1 VASLAPTFGR
11 GAMTNTWQDIK
22 NANVVLCMGG
32 NPAEAH
38 PCGFKWVIEAK
49 IENRAKLVVVDPRF
63 TRTGSV
69 ADLYA
74 PIRPGTDIA
83 FLSGVIRFLLEKDAI
98 QHDYVRAYTNA
109 SLIVKEGFGFADGL
123 FAGYNEETRS
133 YDKSS
138 WDYELNDQGH
148 ARIDDS
154 WQHPH
159 CVINLLRQHVE
170 RYTPEMVSRICG
182 TPQDKYLQVCD
193 LIASTAAPDKALT
206 SLFALGWTQHSVGS
220 QNIRTMAMIQ
230 LLLGNIGVAG
240 GGMNALRGH
249 SNIQGLTDVGL
260 LSAQMPGYLML
271 PKDGEPTFERY
282 MATRQFKPLLPGQT
296 SYWQNYRQFFVSFQK
311 AIYGGAAHADN
322 DWAFDWLPKLDNDGY
337 DILRAFE
344 MMENGEVNGYICQG
358 FNPLQAF
365 PDRGKIRRA
374 LGKLKFLVTMDP
386 LDTETSRFWQDF
398 GPQNPSDPAKIQAE
412 VFQLPTTCFAEENG
426 SLVNS
431 SRWLQW
437 HWKAADGPGEARSD
451 IWIMAG
457 IFHRMRDMYRKEGGA
472 FPDPI
477 LNLAW
482 NYTNP
487 TSPNPEELAKDM
499 NGRALADLKD
509 ETGSVTLRAGQLLD
523 GFSQLRDDGTTSSGC
538 WIFSGCYTEQGNQM
552 ARRDATDPREQ
563 GLAPNWA
570 WAWPANRRILY
581 NRASADPAGNP
592 WNPGKPIIQWN
603 GSRWVG
609 IDVPDYG
616 PTTKPS
622 DAVGPFIMNA
632 EGVGRLFARDQMV
645 EGPFPEHYEPFE
657 SPVPNVLHPKVQSN
671 PVARVFAN
679 DRAAFGTA
687 RDFPYVATTYRLTE
701 HFHFWTKHAR
711 INAIL
716 QPEEFIEIG
725 EVLAKE
731 KGIEQGGWVRLS
743 SKRGVV
749 VCKAYVTKRIRP
761 LMVDGKPAHVIGVPI
776 HWGFTGQARKGYG
789 ANTLTPS
796 VGDANT
802 ETPEFKAFLVNV
814 EKTSAPTDRAADV

>member
-1 VASLAPTFGR
+1 
-11 GAMTNTWQDIK
+11 MTNTWQDIK

-49 IENRAKLVVVDPRF
+49 IENQAKLVVVDPRF
-63 TRTGSV
+63 TRTASV

-83 FLSGVIRFLLEKDAI
+83 FLSGMIRFLLEKGAI

-109 SLIVKEGFGFADGL
+109 SLIVKEGFGFEDGL
-123 FAGYNEETRS
+123 FTGYNEQARS

-138 WDYELNDQGH
+138 WDYELDEQGY
-148 ARIDDS
+148 ARVDDT
-154 WQHPH
+154 WQHPR
-159 CVINLLRQHVE
+159 CVINLLRKHVD

-182 TPQDKYLQVCD
+182 TPQDRYLEVCN
-193 LIASTAAPDKALT
+193 LIATTAAPDKALT

-220 QNIRTMAMIQ
+220 QNIRTMAMVQ
-230 LLLGNIGVAG
+230 LLLGNIGLAG

-260 LSAQMPGYLML
+260 LSAEMPGYLTL
-271 PKDGEPTFERY
+271 PQDGEPTFEQY
-282 MATRQFKPLLPGQT
+282 MATRQFKPLRPGQT
-296 SYWQNYRQFFVSFQK
+296 SYWQNYRKFFISFQK
-311 AIYGGAAHADN
+311 AIYGDAAQADN
-322 DWAFDWLPKLDNDGY
+322 DWAYDWLPKLDNDGY

-344 MMENGEVNGYICQG
+344 MMVNGEINGYICQG

-365 PDRGKIRRA
+365 PDRGKIRRG
-374 LGKLKFLVTMDP
+374 LGRLKFLVTMDP

-398 GPQNPSDPAKIQAE
+398 GPQNPSDPAKIQTE

-437 HWKAADGPGEARSD
+437 HWKAADGPGDARSD
-451 IWIMAG
+451 IWIMSG
-457 IFHRMRDMYRKEGGA
+457 IFHRMREMYRKEGGA
-472 FPDPI
+472 FFDPI
-477 LNLAW
+477 VTLAW

-487 TSPNPEELAKDM
+487 ASPNPEELAKDM
-499 NGRALADLKD
+499 NGWALADLKD
-509 ETGSVTLRAGQLLD
+509 ESGAITLRAGQLLD
-523 GFSQLRDDGTTSSGC
+523 GFAQLRDDGTTSSGC

-552 ARRDATDPREQ
+552 ARRDTTDPREQ
-563 GLAPNWA
+563 GIAPNWA

-581 NRASADPAGNP
+581 NRASADVAGKP
-592 WNPGKPIIQWN
+592 WNPAKPIIQWN
-603 GSRWVG
+603 GSRWIG
-609 IDVPDYG
+609 IDVPDYA

-657 SPVPNVLHPKVQSN
+657 SPVLNVLHPKVQSN
-671 PVARVFAN
+671 PVARVFKN
-679 DRAAFGTA
+679 DREAFGTA
-687 RDFPYVATTYRLTE
+687 QDFPYVATTYRLTE

-725 EVLAKE
+725 ELLAKE

-761 LMVDGKPAHVIGVPI
+761 MTVDGKPTHVIGVPI

-814 EKTSAPTDRAADV
+814 ERTGAPAPERAADV